1 MSCEQGQGVMLKT
14 FYAVAV
20 AAIAAA
26 CFVGFPSLA
35 FQVQAGSP
43 VPGAKGDR
51 ADVRP
56 MGADCSQNA
65 WPYFE
70 AACLRDS
77 RNPMAEARPARI
89 VTADHLADA
98 SH

>member
-1 MSCEQGQGVMLKT
+1 MIKT
-14 FYAVAV
+14 FYAVAA

-56 MGADCSQNA
+56 AGMDCSQNA

-70 AACLRDS
+70 AACLRDG
-77 RNPMAEARPARI
+77 RNPMAEARPVRV

-98 SH
+98 ASR